1 MKKSKDEEK
10 IERQSVWAW
19 REYYDILLKVT
30 EILIT
35 LIRMPFRS
43 ELFIIY
49 SFNRHTHRFRS
60 HRVKAKF
67 GNQYILNMID
77 EDALLNA

>member
-1 MKKSKDEEK
+1 MKKSKDQKK
-10 IERQSVWAW
+10 IERQSVWTR

-49 SFNRHTHRFRS
+49 SFSRHTHTDLGHTEKNGIWKSIFS
-60 HRVKAKF
+60 
-67 GNQYILNMID
+67 
-77 EDALLNA
+77 